1 MLDYLKI
8 DFQPEAN
15 PEAVVQAG
23 PVRFTILTS
32 RLIRMEYDP
41 AETFEDRPTQVFWY
55 RNLPVPKHNTTID
68 ESQIRIETEHL
79 VLKYNIQESGFYP
92 EFLKIEIKD
101 LNFTWEFGQ
110 ENKTNL
116 RGTRRTLDNV
126 DGAKRLNPGL
136 ISRSGWAIVD
146 DSNSLVFNE
155 EGWLETRLS
164 HPEMKDLYFFGYGMD
179 YTACIV
185 DFQKIS
191 GQIPILPRFALG
203 NWWSRYW
210 AYHQDE
216 LISLVHDFQQR
227 DIPLSVCIV
236 DMDWHIVDTGNE
248 SSGWTGYTWN
258 DELFPEPKRF
268 LDEIHDLG
276 LKTGLNLHPASGIHP
291 HEAQYKNM
299 AERLGVDPK
308 TKKPIPFNIADPIF
322 TNAYFEVLHHPLED
336 LGVDFWWLDWQQG
349 TKTTLEGL
357 DPLFWLNHL
366 HFYDRARDGETR
378 PFIFSRWGGLGS
390 QRYPIGFSGDT
401 IVSWESLQFQ
411 PYFTATA
418 ANVGY
423 GWWSHDI
430 GGHMG
435 GVEEPELYLRWV
447 QYGVFSP
454 IFRLHATKNLYHE
467 RRPWGYDAETDAQA
481 SRAMRLRHAL
491 IPYLYTAAWK
501 NHTEGIL
508 PIRPMYHL
516 YPEENDA
523 YHCPN
528 EYTFGSELV
537 AVPFT
542 TPIDENT
549 RMSRQPVWLPEGDWF
564 DFFSGDYYQGGG
576 WHAVY
581 GDLGRIP
588 VFAKSGAIVPL
599 GPGVPRGGVYLPDT
613 LIINIYPGSDNTYQ
627 LYEDDGE
634 SQDYKTG
641 KFALTTFNLSW
652 QNNKAVFTIQPIEG
666 DMSLQSNVRIFKLV
680 FHAWN
685 TPDSVAV
692 NVNGKPHKTDWQY
705 DDELH
710 QLTFTD
716 IVLSADSSLT
726 ISITESGSLLYDAD
740 QRKKKLE
747 NMLKIFKLNT
757 IVKKNLHEQL
767 DAFLSDP
774 FMLVT
779 YADRMDE
786 AHLLAFMETWLGC
799 QNEQF
804 AKDPEEAFQRMINH
818 LYHH

>member
-8 DFQPEAN
+8 DFQSEAN
-15 PEAVVQAG
+15 PDAVIQAG

-55 RNLPVPKHNTTID
+55 RNLPVPKHHTTVD

-79 VLKYNIQESGFYP
+79 VLTYIIQESGFYP
-92 EFLKIEIKD
+92 QFLKINIKD

-116 RGTRRTLDNV
+116 RGTLRTLDNI
-126 DGAKRLNPGL
+126 DGAKTLNPGL

-155 EGWLETRLS
+155 KSWLETRLS
-164 HPEMKDLYFFGYGMD
+164 HPEAKDLYFFGYGRD

-185 DFQKIS
+185 DFQKLS

-216 LISLVHDFQQR
+216 LIGLVNDFQQR

-236 DMDWHIVDTGNE
+236 DMDWHIVDTGNK

-258 DELFPEPKRF
+258 NELFPEPKRF
-268 LDEIHDLG
+268 LDEINHLG
-276 LKTGLNLHPASGIHP
+276 LKTGLNLHPASGIHS
-291 HEAQYKNM
+291 HEAAYEDM
-299 AERLGVDPK
+299 ANQLGLDSESQE
-308 TKKPIPFNIADPIF
+308 PIPFNIADPIF
-322 TNAYFEVLHHPLED
+322 TKTYFEVLHHPLED

-349 TKTTLEGL
+349 NKTTIEGL

-366 HFYDRARDGETR
+366 HFYDLARDGKRR

-454 IFRLHATKNLYHE
+454 ILRLHATKNLYHE

-501 NHTEGIL
+501 NHNEGIL

-516 YPEENDA
+516 FPEENDA

-537 AVPFT
+537 AAPFT
-542 TPIDENT
+542 TPVDENT

-564 DFFSGDYYQGGG
+564 DFFNGDYYQGGG
-576 WHAVY
+576 WHAVF
-581 GDLGRIP
+581 GDRGRIP
-588 VFAKSGAIVPL
+588 VFARPGAIVPL
-599 GPGVPRGGVYLPDT
+599 GPDIPWGGIDLPDT

-634 SQDYKTG
+634 SQAYKTG
-641 KFALTTFNLSW
+641 QFALTTFVLSW
-652 QNNKAVFTIQPIEG
+652 QDDKAVFSIQPVEG
-666 DMSLQSNVRIFKLV
+666 DTSLLSNERIFKLV

-685 TPDSVAV
+685 RPDSVAV
-692 NVNGKPHKTDWQY
+692 NVNGKSHPTDWQY
-705 DDELH
+705 DEHRH
-710 QLTFTD
+710 QLIFTD
-716 IVLSADSSLT
+716 ITLSVNSSLT
-726 ISITESGSLLYDAD
+726 ISMTGSGSLLHNED

-747 NMLKIFKLNT
+747 NMLKNFKMNT
-757 IVKKNLHEQL
+757 IVKNSLHDQL
-767 DAFLSDP
+767 DEFLSDP

-786 AHLLAFMETWLGC
+786 AHLLAFMETWLGR
-799 QNEQF
+799 QSEKF
-804 AKDPEEAFQRMINH
+804 AEDPEEAFQRMINQ

>member
-1 MLDYLKI
+1 MLDSLKI

-23 PVRFTILTS
+23 PVRFTLLTS

-41 AETFEDRPTQVFWY
+41 AETFENRPTQVFWY
-55 RNLPVPKHNTTID
+55 RNLPTPKHHTSID

-79 VLKYNIQESGFYP
+79 VLTYNIQEFGFYSQSL
-92 EFLKIEIKD
+92 EIEIKD

-116 RGTRRTLDNV
+116 RGTRRTLDNI
-126 DGAKRLNPGL
+126 DGAKTLNPGL

-146 DSNSLVFNE
+146 DSDSLVFNE

-164 HPEMKDLYFFGYGMD
+164 HPEAKDLYFFGYGRD

-185 DFQKIS
+185 DFQKLS

-216 LISLVHDFQQR
+216 LIGLVQDFQQR

-236 DMDWHIVDTGNE
+236 DMDWHIVETGNE

-258 DELFPEPKRF
+258 DQLFPEPKRF
-268 LDEIHDLG
+268 LDEIHHLG
-276 LKTGLNLHPASGIHP
+276 LKTGLNLHPASGVHP
-291 HEAQYKNM
+291 HEAEYENM
-299 AERLGVDPK
+299 AMRLGLNSESK
-308 TKKPIPFNIADPIF
+308 QPIPFNIADPIF
-322 TNAYFEVLHHPLED
+322 TKAYFEVLHHPLED

-349 TKTTLEGL
+349 NKTTVEGL

-366 HFYDRARDGETR
+366 HFYDRARNGEKR

-435 GVEEPELYLRWV
+435 GVEEAELYLRWV

-454 IFRLHATKNLYHE
+454 ILRLHATKNPYHE

-508 PIRPMYHL
+508 PIRPIYHL
-516 YPEENDA
+516 FPEENDA

-528 EYTFGSELV
+528 EYTFGSELI

-564 DFFSGDYYQGGG
+564 DFFSGDHFHGGG

-599 GPGVPRGGVYLPDT
+599 GPDVPWGGIDLPDT

-634 SQDYKTG
+634 SQDYKAG
-641 KFALTTFNLSW
+641 KYALTTFDLSW
-652 QNNKAVFTIQPIEG
+652 QNGKAVFTIQPVEG
-666 DMSLQSNVRIFKLV
+666 DTSLLSNERIIKLI
-680 FHAWN
+680 FHALKR
-685 TPDSVAV
+685 PDSVAV
-692 NVNGKPHKTDWQY
+692 NVNGKSHQTDWQY
-705 DDELH
+705 DEHRH
-710 QLTFTD
+710 QLIFTD
-716 IVLSADSSLT
+716 IVLSVDASLT
-726 ISITESGSLLYDAD
+726 ISITGSESLLFNAD
-740 QRKKKLE
+740 QRKKKLQ
-747 NMLKIFKLNT
+747 NMLKNFKMNT
-757 IVKKNLHEQL
+757 IVKNSLHNQL
-767 DAFLSDP
+767 DDFLSDP
-774 FMLVT
+774 FMLVK

-799 QNEQF
+799 QREKF
-804 AKDPEEAFQRMINH
+804 AEDPGEAFQRMINH

>member
-8 DFQPEAN
+8 DFQPKAN
-15 PEAVVQAG
+15 PEAVVRAG
-23 PVRFTILTS
+23 AVRFTILTS

-41 AETFEDRPTQVFWY
+41 VETFEDRPTQVFWY
-55 RNLPVPKHNTTID
+55 RNLPVPKHQTTID
-68 ESQIRIETEHL
+68 GSQIRIETEHL
-79 VLKYNIQESGFYP
+79 VLTYDIQDFGFYQQ
-92 EFLKIEIKD
+92 FLKIEIKD
-101 LNFTWEFGQ
+101 LNFTWEYGQ

-116 RGTRRTLDNV
+116 RGTLRTLDNI
-126 DGAKRLNPGL
+126 DGAKNLDFGL

-146 DSNSLVFNE
+146 DSDSLVFNE

-164 HPEMKDLYFFGYGMD
+164 HPEAKDLYFFGYGRD

-185 DFQKIS
+185 DFQKTS

-216 LISLVHDFQQR
+216 LIDLIYDFQEW

-258 DELFPEPKRF
+258 DELFPEPKHF
-268 LDEIHDLG
+268 LDKLHELG
-276 LKTGLNLHPASGIHP
+276 LKTGLNLHPASGVHI
-291 HEAQYKNM
+291 HEAQYENM
-299 AERLGVDPK
+299 ARRLGVDPSSR
-308 TKKPIPFNIADPIF
+308 KPIPFNIADPVF
-322 TNAYFEVLHHPLED
+322 TGAYFEVLHHPLEAI
-336 LGVDFWWLDWQQG
+336 GVDFWWLDWQQG
-349 TKTTLEGL
+349 MKTTVEGL

-366 HFYDRARDGETR
+366 HFYDRARNGEKR

-411 PYFTATA
+411 PSFTATA

-435 GVEEPELYLRWV
+435 GIEEPELYLRWV

-454 IFRLHATKNLYHE
+454 ILRLHATKNPYHE

-481 SRAMRLRHAL
+481 SLALRLRHAL

-501 NHTEGIL
+501 NHKEGIL

-516 YPEENDA
+516 FPEENDA
-523 YHCPN
+523 YQCPN

-542 TPIDENT
+542 THTNENT
-549 RMSRQPVWLPEGDWF
+549 RMSRQPVWLPEGKWF
-564 DFFSGDYYQGGG
+564 DFFNGNYYQGGG
-576 WHAVY
+576 WYAVY

-588 VFAKSGAIVPL
+588 VFAKAGAIVPL
-599 GPGVPRGGVYLPDT
+599 GPNVPWGGVSLPDT

-634 SQDYKTG
+634 SQAYKAG
-641 KFALTTFNLSW
+641 AFALTTFDLSW
-652 QNNKAVFTIQPIEG
+652 QNDNATFTIQPVEG
-666 DMSLQSNVRIFKLV
+666 DTKLLSNDRIYKLI

-685 TPDSVAV
+685 KPDSVV
-692 NVNGKPHKTDWQY
+692 IKINGKSNKVDWEY
-705 DDELH
+705 NENMH
-710 QLTFTD
+710 QLIFTD
-716 IVLSADSSLT
+716 ITLAVDSSLT
-726 ISITESGSLLYDAD
+726 IKTTGSESLLFDED
-740 QRKKKLE
+740 QRKQKLE
-747 NMLKIFKLNT
+747 RMLKIFKMNT

-767 DAFLSDP
+767 DDFLSDP
-774 FMLVT
+774 FMLVK

-799 QNEQF
+799 QKEKF
-804 AKDPEEAFQRMINH
+804 AADPQEAFQRMINH